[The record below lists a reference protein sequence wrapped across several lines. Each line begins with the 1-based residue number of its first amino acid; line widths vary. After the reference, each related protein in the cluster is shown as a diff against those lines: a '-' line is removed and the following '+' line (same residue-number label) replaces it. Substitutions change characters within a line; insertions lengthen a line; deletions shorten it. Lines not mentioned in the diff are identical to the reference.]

1 MNIFLQVTISEIV
14 KRRNNTY
21 SKLKSIVTPAK
32 TFDEESLNGEDIK
45 HVCWDLDLRGGVGEH
60 ILHIC
65 FLAGTAVHSALAKRL
80 LRHFP
85 RLVDDL
91 YMGDE
96 YYGLIVLIVSKLMS
110 YFSRRKCFTYC
121 DC

>member
-1 MNIFLQVTISEIV
+1 MTIGEIV

-21 SKLKSIVTPAK
+21 SKLKSIVSSAK
-32 TFDEESLNGEDIK
+32 ANDEDLLKGEDTK
-45 HVCWDLDLRGGVGEH
+45 RVCWDLDLRGGVGEH

-65 FLAGTAVHSALAKRL
+65 FLSGSTVHFALAKRL

-85 RLVDDL
+85 RLIDDL

-96 YYGLIVLIVSKLMS
+96 YYGLWKKIFL
-110 YFSRRKCFTYC
+110 
-121 DC
+121 DW

>member
-1 MNIFLQVTISEIV
+1 MT
-14 KRRNNTY
+14 
-21 SKLKSIVTPAK
+21 KLRMVVEGRGREKCNAL
-32 TFDEESLNGEDIK
+32 FNHLGEETK

-65 FLAGTAVHSALAKRL
+65 FLSSSPVHSALAKRL

-85 RLVDDL
+85 RLIDDL

-96 YYGLIVLIVSKLMS
+96 YYG
-110 YFSRRKCFTYC
+110 
-121 DC
+121 

>member
-1 MNIFLQVTISEIV
+1 MTISEIV

-21 SKLKSIVTPAK
+21 SKLKSIVTSAK
-32 TFDEESLNGEDIK
+32 TQQEDLVHGEEAK
-45 HVCWDLDLRGGVGEH
+45 RVCWDLDLRGGVGEH

-65 FLAGTAVHSALAKRL
+65 FLAGSAVHSALAKRL

-96 YYGLIVLIVSKLMS
+96 YYG
-110 YFSRRKCFTYC
+110 
-121 DC
+121 

>member
-1 MNIFLQVTISEIV
+1 MTIGEIV

-21 SKLKSIVTPAK
+21 SKLKSIVSSAR
-32 TFDEESLNGEDIK
+32 SLDDDILKSEDTK
-45 HVCWDLDLRGGVGEH
+45 RVCWDLDLRGGVGEH

-65 FLAGTAVHSALAKRL
+65 FLSGSAVHSALAKRL

-85 RLVDDL
+85 RLIDDL

-96 YYGLIVLIVSKLMS
+96 YYGSNEFDRSALFLIVVI
-110 YFSRRKCFTYC
+110 
-121 DC
+121 